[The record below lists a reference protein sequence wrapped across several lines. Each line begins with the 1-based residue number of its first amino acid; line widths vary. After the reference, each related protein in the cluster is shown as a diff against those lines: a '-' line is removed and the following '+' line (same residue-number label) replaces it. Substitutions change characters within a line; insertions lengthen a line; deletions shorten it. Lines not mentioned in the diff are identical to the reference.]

1 MQTKT
6 RISED
11 HILQFPCRSCC
22 CEANHILLCGSRFL
36 CRLLV
41 LYCWLR
47 STTTKNMCLISS
59 SYLSLNR
66 WGTTDDFATSFLHFS
81 LFSTALWD
89 LPNNI
94 PCCCLPTSS
103 SVLSSSPIHCAL
115 QDGFGQTW
123 WTENMTKPLQ
133 FASLYDGQEVFLW
146 SDCFPSTESTQC
158 T

>member
-11 HILQFPCRSCC
+11 HILQFPCKSCC

-103 SVLSSSPIHCAL
+103 SVCLVFFPLSLCLARLFWPD
-115 QDGFGQTW
+115 QM
-123 WTENMTKPLQ
+123 NV
-133 FASLYDGQEVFLW
+133 ASLKIW
-146 SDCFPSTESTQC
+146 KESLRC
-158 T
+158 LMSPPLSGISGCHLVPL